1 QLIDHDV
8 DRVLELEDL
17 ALDLDRD
24 LLGEVAPLD
33 RGGHL
38 GDVADLGREV
48 GGELVHLEGQVLPGP
63 GGAGNTRLATQLAL
77 GADLARHAGDLT
89 GEGVQLIHHRVDGV
103 LQLEDLAADVDR
115 DLLGEVA
122 LGDGSR
128 DLGDVAHLG
137 GEVAGHVV
145 NVVGEILP
153 DTSDPLHLRLPSQL
167 ALGADLARHAGDLSR
182 EGVQLV
188 DHDVDGVLQLEDL
201 AVDLD
206 RDLLGQVAFLDRR
219 CHVGDVAHLGGEV
232 VRHEVDVV
240 GQVFPDAA
248 DATNLRLATELALG
262 TDLASDAG
270 DFRGEGVELVDHD
283 VDRVLQLEDLAADVD
298 GDLSRQV
305 AIRDG
310 GGDVGDVA
318 HLGGQVGRHQVD
330 VVGQV
335 LPHTGG

>member
-77 GADLARHAGDLT
+77 GTDLARHAGDLT

-137 GEVAGHVV
+137 GQVAGHVV
-145 NVVGEILP
+145 NVVGEIFP
-153 DTSDPLHLRLPSQL
+153 DTSDPLHLRLAAQL
-167 ALGADLARHAGDLSR
+167 ALGSDFTRHAGDLSG

-188 DHDVDGVLQLEDL
+188 DHDVDGVLELQDL
-201 AVDLD
+201 ALNLD
-206 RDLLGQVAFLDRR
+206 GDLLGEVASLNRR
-219 CHVGDVAHLGGEV
+219 RDVGDVAHLGREV
-232 VRHEVDVV
+232 ARHKVDVV

-248 DATNLRLATELALG
+248 DAAHLGLASELAFRPN
-262 TDLASDAG
+262 LAGHAG
-270 DFRGEGVELVDHD
+270 DFRGEGIELVDHD
-283 VDRVLQLEDLAADVD
+283 VDRVLQLENLAAD
-298 GDLSRQV
+298 
-305 AIRDG
+305 
-310 GGDVGDVA
+310 
-318 HLGGQVGRHQVD
+318 
-330 VVGQV
+330 
-335 LPHTGG
+335 